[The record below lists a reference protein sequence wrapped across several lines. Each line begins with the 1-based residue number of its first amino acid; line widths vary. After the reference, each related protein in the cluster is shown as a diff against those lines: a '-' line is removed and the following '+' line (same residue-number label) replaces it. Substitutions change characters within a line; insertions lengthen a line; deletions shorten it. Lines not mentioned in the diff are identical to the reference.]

1 MSFSLD
7 KIPSQKGR
15 IAVVTGANT
24 GLGYETALGLASKG
38 AKVIMACRN
47 EDKANQAMADIR
59 KSVTDA
65 DLDFIRLDLNSLK
78 SVREFAKAYAEK
90 YDKLDL
96 LINNAGLMIPPLM
109 RTEEGFESQFG
120 VNHLG
125 HFLLTNL
132 LFPIVNKTENARIV
146 SLSSIAHK
154 SGRIQ
159 FDDPNWEN
167 SYSRGDAYNQSK
179 VACLIFAYE
188 LQRRLND
195 ADSSV
200 ISVAAH
206 PGVSN
211 TELGRYVPKLI
222 YTLFTPL
229 IPLVTH
235 SPKEAAKPTLMAALD
250 ENVVGGDYYGPTGF
264 NEMKG
269 KPGKAFSTGYSK
281 KRGVAEKLWELSQ
294 KLTGQ
299 EFKIE
304 KK

>member
-7 KIPSQKGR
+7 KIPSQNGR

-24 GLGYETALGLASKG
+24 GLGYETALGLARKEC
-38 AKVIMACRN
+38 KVIMACRN
-47 EDKANQAMADIR
+47 KDKAEKAMADIR
-59 KSVTDA
+59 KEVPNA
-65 DLDFIRLDLNSLK
+65 NLEFIKLDLNSLK
-78 SVREFAKAYAEK
+78 SVREFAKAYSEMH
-90 YDKLDL
+90 DKLDL

-132 LFPIVNKTENARIV
+132 LFPVIRKTENARVV

-154 SGRIQ
+154 NGRIH
-159 FDDPNWEN
+159 FDDPNWEK
-167 SYSRGDAYNQSK
+167 SYSKMDAYNQSK
-179 VACLIFAYE
+179 VACLMFAYE

-195 ADSSV
+195 SGSKV

-206 PGVSN
+206 PGVSD
-211 TELGRYVPKLI
+211 TELGRYIPKVLYYVFKPI
-222 YTLFTPL
+222 TPLFT
-229 IPLVTH
+229 H
-235 SPKEAAKPTLMAALD
+235 HPKQAAKPTLMAALD

-269 KPGKAFSTGYSK
+269 EPGKAPSTGYSK
-281 KRGVAEKLWELSQ
+281 KRDEAKKLWELSE
-294 KLTGQ
+294 KLTGE
-299 EFKIE
+299 EFE
-304 KK
+304 V

>member
-24 GLGYETALGLASKG
+24 GLGYETALALAGKG

-47 EDKANQAMADIR
+47 QDKANDAMANI
-59 KSVTDA
+59 KKQVADA
-65 DLDFIRLDLNSLK
+65 DLDFIKLDLNSLK
-78 SVREFAKAYAEK
+78 SVREFGESYNSKF
-90 YDKLDL
+90 DRLDL

-109 RTEEGFESQFG
+109 RTEDGFESQFG

-125 HFLLTNL
+125 HFFLTNVL
-132 LFPIVNKTENARIV
+132 MPSLQKTENARIV

-159 FDDPNWEN
+159 FDDPNWEK
-167 SYSRGDAYNQSK
+167 SYSKMDAYNQSK

-195 ADSSV
+195 ANSSV

-206 PGVSN
+206 PGVSD
-211 TELGRYVPKLI
+211 TELSRYVSKVV
-222 YTLFTPL
+222 YTLFRPL

-235 SPKEAAKPTLMAALD
+235 APKEAAKPTLMAALD
-250 ENVVGGDYYGPTGF
+250 EEVVGGDYYGPQGF
-264 NEMKG
+264 NDMKG
-269 KPGKAFSTGYSK
+269 EPGKASSTGYSK
-281 KRGVAEKLWELSQ
+281 KRDVAEKLWQLSE

-299 EFKIE
+299 EFKIN

>member
-1 MSFSLD
+1 MSFSID
-7 KIPSQKGR
+7 KMPSQKGR

-24 GLGYETALGLASKG
+24 GLGFETALALARKDC
-38 AKVIMACRN
+38 KVIMACRN
-47 EDKANQAMADIR
+47 QGKAEQAMADIR
-59 KSVTDA
+59 KEFPNA
-65 DLDFIRLDLNSLK
+65 DLEFIKLDLNSLK
-78 SVREFAKAYAEK
+78 SVREFAKAYSEK

-109 RTEEGFESQFG
+109 RTEDGFESQFG

-132 LFPIVNKTENARIV
+132 LFPTINKTENARVV

-167 SYSRGDAYNQSK
+167 SYSRSDAYNQSK
-179 VACLIFAYE
+179 VACLMFAYE

-195 ADSSV
+195 AGSKV

-206 PGVSN
+206 PGVSD
-211 TELGRYVPKLI
+211 TELGRYVPKAL
-222 YTLFTPL
+222 YFLFTPL
-229 IPLVTH
+229 LPFVTH
-235 SPKEAAKPTLMAALD
+235 KPKKAALPTLMAALD
-250 ENVVGGDYYGPTGF
+250 SVVAGGDYYGPTGF

-269 KPGKAFSTGYSK
+269 EPGKAPSTGYSK
-281 KRGVAEKLWELSQ
+281 KRDEAKKLWELSED
-294 KLTGQ
+294 LTG
-299 EFKIE
+299 E
-304 KK
+304 KFNVA

>member
-7 KIPSQKGR
+7 KVPSQKGKTA
-15 IAVVTGANT
+15 IVTGANT
-24 GLGYETALGLASKG
+24 GLGYETALGLASKEC
-38 AKVIMACRN
+38 KVVMACRN
-47 EDKANQAMADIR
+47 KDKAEKAMADIR
-59 KSVTDA
+59 KEVPNA
-65 DLDFIRLDLNSLK
+65 DLEFIKLDLNSLK

-90 YDKLDL
+90 HDKLDL

-132 LFPIVNKTENARIV
+132 LFPIINKTENVRIV

-154 SGRIQ
+154 SGRIH
-159 FDDPNWEN
+159 FDDPNWEK
-167 SYSRGDAYNQSK
+167 SYSKIDAYNQSK
-179 VACLIFAYE
+179 VACLMFAYE

-195 ADSSV
+195 SGSNV

-206 PGVSN
+206 PGVSD
-211 TELGRYVPKLI
+211 TELGRYIPKVLYYVFKPI
-222 YTLFTPL
+222 TPLFTHP
-229 IPLVTH
+229 
-235 SPKEAAKPTLMAALD
+235 PKQAAQPTLMAALD

-269 KPGKAFSTGYSK
+269 EPGKAPSTGYSK
-281 KRGVAEKLWELSQ
+281 KRDEAAKLWELSE
-294 KLTGQ
+294 KLTAQ
-299 EFKIE
+299 DFNV
-304 KK
+304 

>member
-1 MSFSLD
+1 MSFSID

-24 GLGYETALGLASKG
+24 GLGFETTKALALKG
-38 AKVIMACRN
+38 AKVILACRN
-47 EDKANQAMADIR
+47 ESKANQAMDEI
-59 KSVTDA
+59 KKEIPNA
-65 DLDFIRLDLNSLK
+65 DLEFIKLDLNSLK
-78 SVREFAKAYAEK
+78 SVETFAKAYNSK
-90 YDKLDL
+90 FDRLDL

-132 LFPIVNKTENARIV
+132 LFPTINKTENARVV

-154 SGRIQ
+154 NGRIH
-159 FDDPNWEN
+159 FDDPNWET
-167 SYSRGDAYNQSK
+167 SYSRMDAYNQSK

-195 ADSSV
+195 AGSSA

-206 PGVSN
+206 PGVSD
-211 TELGRYVPKLI
+211 TELGRYVSKVL
-222 YTLFTPL
+222 YYLFKPL
-229 IPLVTH
+229 TPLVTH
-235 SPKEAAKPTLMAALD
+235 QPKEAAKPTLMAALD
-250 ENVVGGDYYGPTGF
+250 ENVAGGDYYGPQGF
-264 NEMKG
+264 NDMKG
-269 KPGKAFSTGYSK
+269 APGKARSTGYSK
-281 KRGVAEKLWELSQ
+281 KRDVAEKLWALSE
-294 KLTGQ
+294 KLTGK

>member
-7 KIPSQKGR
+7 KVPSQKGKTA
-15 IAVVTGANT
+15 IVTGANT
-24 GLGYETALGLASKG
+24 GLGYETALGLASKEC
-38 AKVIMACRN
+38 KVVMACRN
-47 EDKANQAMADIR
+47 KDKAEKAMADIR
-59 KSVTDA
+59 KEVPNA
-65 DLDFIRLDLNSLK
+65 DLEFIKLDLNSLK

-90 YDKLDL
+90 HDKLDL

-132 LFPIVNKTENARIV
+132 LFPIINKTENARIV

-154 SGRIQ
+154 SGRIH
-159 FDDPNWEN
+159 FDDPNWEK
-167 SYSRGDAYNQSK
+167 SYSKIDAYNQSK
-179 VACLIFAYE
+179 VACLMFAYE

-195 ADSSV
+195 SGSNV

-206 PGVSN
+206 PGVSD
-211 TELGRYVPKLI
+211 TELGRYIPKVLYYVFKPI
-222 YTLFTPL
+222 TPLFTHP
-229 IPLVTH
+229 
-235 SPKEAAKPTLMAALD
+235 PKQAAQPTLMAALD

-269 KPGKAFSTGYSK
+269 EPGKAPSTGYSK
-281 KRGVAEKLWELSQ
+281 KRDEAAKLWELSE
-294 KLTGQ
+294 KLTAQ
-299 EFKIE
+299 DFNV
-304 KK
+304 

>member
-7 KIPSQKGR
+7 KTPSLKGK

-24 GLGYETALGLASKG
+24 GLGYETALGLTSKDC
-38 AKVIMACRN
+38 KVIMACRN
-47 EDKANQAMADIR
+47 RDKAEKAMADIR
-59 KSVTDA
+59 KEVPNA
-65 DLDFIRLDLNSLK
+65 DLEFIKLDLNSLK
-78 SVREFAKAYAEK
+78 SVQEFSKAYKEK
-90 YDKLDL
+90 HDRLDL

-132 LFPIVNKTENARIV
+132 LFPIINKTENARIV

-154 SGRIQ
+154 NGRIY
-159 FDDPNWEN
+159 FDDPNWEK
-167 SYSRGDAYNQSK
+167 SYSRSDAYNQSK
-179 VACLIFAYE
+179 VACLMFAYE

-195 ADSSV
+195 SRSTV

-206 PGVSN
+206 PGVSD
-211 TELGRYVPKLI
+211 TELGRYIPKVLYYLFKPI
-222 YTLFTPL
+222 TPLFT
-229 IPLVTH
+229 H
-235 SPKEAAKPTLMAALD
+235 HPKEAAKPTLMAALD
-250 ENVVGGDYYGPTGF
+250 ENAKGGDYYGPQGF

-269 KPGKAFSTGYSK
+269 DPGKARSTGYSK
-281 KRGVAEKLWELSQ
+281 KRDVATQLWELSE

-299 EFKIE
+299 EFNV
-304 KK
+304 